1 MGNNDQSDAKRAQL
15 GLSAMYY
22 KYWPKKTVAK
32 ILEDAIINGG
42 LNLMLD
48 PGCPK
53 ESWISFCY
61 NLVQELIDS
70 GDNLRH
76 RSSGQAAQYKRSQQ
90 IVRPSKR
97 PRPGSGEVLE
107 FGSRCRGGHSTIS
120 IKPVP

>member
-53 ESWISFCY
+53 ESWISFC
-61 NLVQELIDS
+61 
-70 GDNLRH
+70 
-76 RSSGQAAQYKRSQQ
+76 
-90 IVRPSKR
+90 
-97 PRPGSGEVLE
+97 
-107 FGSRCRGGHSTIS
+107 
-120 IKPVP
+120 